1 MLETFIVLNKKDIE
15 KAKGKVEP
23 IAPRGKRVGR
33 EERKKIP
40 FEFFICF
47 FFQKQVNAWVASQEV
62 LV

>member
-47 FFQKQVNAWVASQEV
+47 FF
-62 LV
+62 